1 MKIREFR
8 KEEKKKEKKGY
19 WKKNR
24 NDLLTL
30 SCTSATFLEAT
41 SPNFQPTSAT
51 LLVIFEAPIENIDQL
66 CKEIND
72 YQC

>member
-1 MKIREFR
+1 MQKREQMKKYAE
-8 KEEKKKEKKGY
+8 KEEIKEKG
-19 WKKNR
+19 KKLKKLENNR

-66 CKEIND
+66 
-72 YQC
+72 